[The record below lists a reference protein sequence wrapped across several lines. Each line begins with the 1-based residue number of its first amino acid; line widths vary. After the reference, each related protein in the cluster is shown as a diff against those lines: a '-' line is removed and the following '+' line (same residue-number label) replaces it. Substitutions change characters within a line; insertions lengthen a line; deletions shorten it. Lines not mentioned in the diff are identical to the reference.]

1 MVHRRMS
8 THGGVPGLGGSR
20 KVRPPGAGHGCGAH
34 ETPPAPGWQILP
46 PSPVPI
52 GRVSGASW
60 TKSPNCTQ
68 IESAHCGVEI
78 SPYHLPGIIL
88 DGRTRADIICVQIW
102 LLIHIGPPRRS
113 ATSNG
118 AALAVVPAGQK
129 MRAAGVAM
137 SPTPTAAEAKRKPT
151 VAPAISTPRP
161 KVNACRHDSCAQ
173 STPGFPLGVWEV
185 PLASSGPSPPR
196 RAFRNSRDRF
206 ASSSMVLPH
215 CQETERALQPAGP
228 IGFCGTRLQ
237 CMKMRTV

>member
-137 SPTPTAAEAKRKPT
+137 SPTPTAAEAKKKADRRARNFHPE
-151 VAPAISTPRP
+151 AEGER
-161 KVNACRHDSCAQ
+161 
-173 STPGFPLGVWEV
+173 L
-185 PLASSGPSPPR
+185 PPR
-196 RAFRNSRDRF
+196 LVRPEHTGLSARCVGSAPSLIRTF
-206 ASSSMVLPH
+206 AAPPRVS
-215 CQETERALQPAGP
+215 
-228 IGFCGTRLQ
+228 
-237 CMKMRTV
+237 